1 MMSVSSEK
9 IEQARQL
16 LLQEIYCEKTDTLH
30 TRREAIKQLLAPL
43 LAARESGMSFDAI
56 ATLFQKVGLTL
67 SPKTLERYY
76 YALKSD
82 EELAK
87 EARQHAEKIHKLR
100 QELQARSLRARQEQ
114 ANKLALQL
122 AAKAQTGMTRQMV
135 CGDEAA
141 HDVAFSHNTAVKLS
155 APETET
161 YALPPPN
168 ALNNEDE
175 FHNPPPAHINH
186 AAAKTID
193 EIADDSLANIER
205 TVIQADL
212 EVREQQRVFYATG
225 EPFVGTLT
233 KKQLHLLRTT
243 GRVIATSSG
252 KSSKDFVAMRAQI

>member
-1 MMSVSSEK
+1 MSVSSEK

-16 LLQEIYCEKTDTLH
+16 LLQEIYCEKADARH

-43 LAARESGMSFDAI
+43 LAARESGMSFEAI
-56 ATLFQKVGLTL
+56 AALLQKAGLVL

-100 QELQARSLRARQEQ
+100 QELQTRSLRVRQEQ
-114 ANKLALQL
+114 ANKLALQY
-122 AAKAQTGMTRQMV
+122 AAKAQTGLTQQMV
-135 CGDEAA
+135 GSDDAGLDAGSSGNTVVELLTPVAEA
-141 HDVAFSHNTAVKLS
+141 
-155 APETET
+155 
-161 YALPPPN
+161 YALAPPK
-168 ALNNEDE
+168 ALNHVAECDSNTPLAD
-175 FHNPPPAHINH
+175 INH
-186 AAAKTID
+186 ATAKSID
-193 EIADDSLANIER
+193 EIANDSLANIER
-205 TVIQADL
+205 TVIHADL

-225 EPFVGTLT
+225 EPFTGTLT